1 MWVCLASLYCT
12 AVCTTFPPHGTG
24 THMFLMYH
32 VNVGHVYYTYMK
44 HEGSHYYY
52 YVREYVYVHVCM
64 CTCIYVCIHT
74 HSYVCMY
81 DVYVV
86 QNVSNLSKP
95 GKRKINKFLLF
106 SAKKNTCKL
115 CTGVS
120 GTVTRVHYRYCIYIH
135 TYRVAHHN
143 HSIHNTQHFF
153 TTGVQV
159 KYSCLHVVHK
169 GVPD

>member
-1 MWVCLASLYCT
+1 MKYRYIPHARKNMYTNIHTLTLLHERSHTCGYVSLVSTVQLC
-12 AVCTTFPPHGTG
+12 VPRFHHMVRV
-24 THMFLMYH
+24 HMFLMYH

-44 HEGSHYYY
+44 CMKGHITTTMSGSM
-52 YVREYVYVHVCM
+52 YVHVCM

-106 SAKKNTCKL
+106 SAKKNKL
-115 CTGVS
+115 CTGV
-120 GTVTRVHYRYCIYIH
+120 
-135 TYRVAHHN
+135 
-143 HSIHNTQHFF
+143 
-153 TTGVQV
+153 QV
-159 KYSCLHVVHK
+159 L
-169 GVPD
+169 

>member
-24 THMFLMYH
+24 THVSH
-32 VNVGHVYYTYMK
+32 VSCKCRSCVLYIHEV

-52 YVREYVYVHVCM
+52 YVREYV
-64 CTCIYVCIHT
+64 CTCMYVYMYICMYTCT

-106 SAKKNTCKL
+106 SAKKNKL
-115 CTGVS
+115 CTGV
-120 GTVTRVHYRYCIYIH
+120 
-135 TYRVAHHN
+135 
-143 HSIHNTQHFF
+143 
-153 TTGVQV
+153 QV
-159 KYSCLHVVHK
+159 L
-169 GVPD
+169 